1 LRSHSSLDAEGDRI
15 SSLGKFKYVKIEERP
30 INPTIAQAFKSVY
43 LCQMLSDLYRDIH
56 LFRFDPLVVNI
67 YILAQENIEIVIYP
81 AGNWEF
87 V

>member
-1 LRSHSSLDAEGDRI
+1 MFSTI
-15 SSLGKFKYVKIEERP
+15 VFSLGQSESVRIEERP
-30 INPTIAQAFKSVY
+30 INLTVAQAIKSVEV
-43 LCQMLSDLYRDIH
+43 CQKLSDLYRDIH
-56 LFRFDPLVVNI
+56 LFRFDPLVGNI